1 MPAPYIL
8 RENNWKSVQS
18 QPYDIAVLPWGATE
32 AHNYHLPFGTDTIET
47 EYIARMAA
55 CQGLGKRYPRGCSA
69 GNPIWRKHGSTG
81 YFHDNEHE
89 SFHTA

>member
-1 MPAPYIL
+1 MPVPYIL

-47 EYIARMAA
+47 EYIAGW
-55 CQGLGKRYPRGCSA
+55 QHPRP
-69 GNPIWRKHGSTG
+69 GNPAPG
-81 YFHDNEHE
+81 
-89 SFHTA
+89 